1 MAMKP
6 KKTKK
11 PVEMELET
19 QIKNSKIRERDL
31 WDTDMGGEIMVE
43 DSKMMKKKTKRMRG
57 GGMVQKMRMGGKV
70 GKSCAV
76 RGA

>member
-6 KKTKK
+6 KKTEN
-11 PVEMELET
+11 PVKME
-19 QIKNSKIRERDL
+19 
-31 WDTDMGGEIMVE
+31 MGGEIMVE
-43 DSKMMKKKTKRMRG
+43 DSKMMEKKKKTKRMRG
-57 GGMVQKMRMGGKV
+57 GGMVQKMRVGGKV

>member
-1 MAMKP
+1 MKP

-43 DSKMMKKKTKRMRG
+43 DSKMMKKKD
-57 GGMVQKMRMGGKV
+57 
-70 GKSCAV
+70 
-76 RGA
+76 

>member
-11 PVEMELET
+11 PVEME
-19 QIKNSKIRERDL
+19 
-31 WDTDMGGEIMVE
+31 MGGEIMVE

>member
-11 PVEMELET
+11 PVEM
-19 QIKNSKIRERDL
+19 K
-31 WDTDMGGEIMVE
+31 MGGEIMVE
-43 DSKMMKKKTKRMRG
+43 DSKMMEKKKKTKRMRG

>member
-1 MAMKP
+1 
-6 KKTKK
+6 
-11 PVEMELET
+11 ME
-19 QIKNSKIRERDL
+19 
-31 WDTDMGGEIMVE
+31 MGGEIMVE
-43 DSKMMKKKTKRMRG
+43 DSKMMEKKKKTKRMRG

>member
-1 MAMKP
+1 MKP

-11 PVEMELET
+11 PVEME
-19 QIKNSKIRERDL
+19 
-31 WDTDMGGEIMVE
+31 MGGEIMVE